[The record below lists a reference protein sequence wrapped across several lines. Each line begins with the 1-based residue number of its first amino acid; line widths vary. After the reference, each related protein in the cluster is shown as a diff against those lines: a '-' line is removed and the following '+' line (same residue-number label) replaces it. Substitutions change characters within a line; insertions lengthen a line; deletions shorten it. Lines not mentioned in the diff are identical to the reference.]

1 MPKKVMITWGP
12 VGGGHQSGM
21 QALSEALV
29 DLDPG
34 VDVRGVNVLS
44 SEVSHFPIT
53 AFPHMWPIVAGP
65 MAGLWRAFYFST
77 NKRSRFEFFE
87 RLGQPFGRS
96 GFRKIVQQE
105 RPDVIV
111 SVLPYVANTACQVLK
126 DLGWDLP
133 VGIVVLDLVTIHQAW
148 LCRGASWYSLP
159 TEEAWRAVV
168 AKGIDPAKLHI
179 CGMPLR
185 KSFWDEPADRLAL
198 RQRLGLPDASP
209 VVLMARGADGFGS
222 FDDLVIALLDAEPH
236 PHVVVV
242 TGRNRRLRER
252 LARKVQGRACTV
264 LGYVTNMAD
273 WMWASDVLVTKA
285 GPNTIAEAVR
295 CGVPIVLTG
304 AIPGQEEGNVTFVQE
319 NGLGL
324 LAKRPQEVVEA
335 VSRILT
341 DPALAETIRGA
352 MKRVHRPRAAH
363 EIARLILESM
373 HEPDR
378 ACTIAQT

>member
-21 QALSEALV
+21 QALSEALA
-29 DLDPG
+29 DLDPE
-34 VDVRGVNVLS
+34 VVVRSVNVLS

-53 AFPHMWPIVAGP
+53 AFPRMWPIVSGH
-65 MAGLWRAFYFST
+65 MTGLWRAFYFST

-87 RLGQPFGRS
+87 RLGQPLGRA
-96 GFRKIVQQE
+96 GFKKIVQQE

-111 SVLPYVANTACQVLK
+111 SVLPYVGNTACRVLK
-126 DLGWDLP
+126 ELGLQRP

-148 LCRGASWYSLP
+148 LSRMASWYALP
-159 TEEAWRAVV
+159 TEEAWQVV
-168 AKGIDPAKLHI
+168 ASEGIDPAKLHI

-185 KSFWDEPADRLAL
+185 KNFWDEPSDLRAL
-198 RQRLGLPDASP
+198 RQSLGLPETSP
-209 VVLMARGADGFGS
+209 VILLARGADGFGH
-222 FDDLVIALLDAEPH
+222 FDDLVTALLDSEPH

-242 TGRNRRLRER
+242 TGRNKRMRER
-252 LARKVQGRACTV
+252 LSRKTRGRSCTV

-295 CGVPIVLTG
+295 CGLPIVLTG
-304 AIPGQEEGNVTFVQE
+304 AIAGQEEGNVTFVQE

-324 LAKRPQEVVEA
+324 VAKRPQEIVDA
-335 VSRILT
+335 VSRLLT
-341 DPALAETIRGA
+341 DPALVEAIRSA

-363 EIARLILESM
+363 EIARLILESIG
-373 HEPDR
+373 EPVGL
-378 ACTIAQT
+378 APLE

>member
-29 DLDPG
+29 DIDPE
-34 VDVRGVNVLS
+34 VVVRGVNVLS
-44 SEVSHFPIT
+44 SDVSHFPIT
-53 AFPHMWPIVAGP
+53 AFPRMWPIVSGH
-65 MAGLWRAFYFST
+65 MTGLWRTFYFST

-87 RLGQPFGRS
+87 RLGQHFGRR

-111 SVLPYVANTACQVLK
+111 SVLPYVGNTACEVLR
-126 DLGWDLP
+126 DLGLDRP

-148 LCRGASWYSLP
+148 LSRMASWYALP
-159 TEEAWRAVV
+159 TEEAWRVV
-168 AKGIDPAKLHI
+168 AAEGIDPGKLHI

-185 KSFWDEPADRLAL
+185 KNFWHEPADRQAL
-198 RQRLGLPDASP
+198 RRSLGLPDTTP
-209 VVLMARGADGFGS
+209 VILMARGADGFGNS
-222 FDDLVIALLDAEPH
+222 DDLVMALLASEPR

-242 TGRNRRLRER
+242 AARNNRLRER
-252 LARKVQGRACTV
+252 LARKTQGRACTV
-264 LGYVTNMAD
+264 LGFVTNMAD

-295 CGVPIVLTG
+295 CGLPMVLTG
-304 AIPGQEEGNVTFVQE
+304 AIAGQEEGNVTFVQE

-324 LAKRPQEVVEA
+324 VAKKPQEIVDA
-335 VSRILT
+335 VNRMLT
-341 DPALAETIRGA
+341 EPAFVETIRSA
-352 MKRVHRPRAAH
+352 MKRVHRPDAAH
-363 EIARLILESM
+363 EIARLILES
-373 HEPDR
+373 
-378 ACTIAQT
+378 A